1 MRTPAKGSNAE
12 KSSRSTA
19 AAPLVRTNLR
29 ATNPSE
35 IEATDS
41 ERASRCSPSGC
52 GTYARVCMTARCPV
66 ESPPV
71 GESLWSE
78 RVDDLLVRTASSDP
92 TPGGGS
98 IAAITGAF
106 GLGLVQMAI
115 AVTDDVELAPHRT
128 RADELLAEIVPAADG
143 DVADFTT
150 LMAAYGLPR
159 TDETEQATRKRA
171 VEDATVL
178 ATERPLELIA
188 TFVEALRLAATVEP
202 LVKRSIVSDVLAGR
216 DVLFGA
222 ARAAVRTADINVRA
236 LERSASPSAAALR
249 RRRNF
254 LVSEVEAQT

>member
-1 MRTPAKGSNAE
+1 M
-12 KSSRSTA
+12 
-19 AAPLVRTNLR
+19 
-29 ATNPSE
+29 
-35 IEATDS
+35 
-41 ERASRCSPSGC
+41 
-52 GTYARVCMTARCPV
+52 
-66 ESPPV
+66 

-98 IAAITGAF
+98 VAAITGAF

-115 AVTDDVELAPHRT
+115 AVTDDAELAPHRI

-143 DVADFTT
+143 DVADFTA
-150 LMAAYGLPR
+150 LMAAYGLSR
-159 TDETEQATRKRA
+159 ADEAEQAARKRA
-171 VEDATVL
+171 IEDATVL

-216 DVLFGA
+216 DVLLGA

-236 LERSASPSAAALR
+236 LERSASPAAPVLRSRRDAL
-249 RRRNF
+249 
-254 LVSEVEAQT
+254 VADVEAHG